1 LGSNVPV
8 KQNRELTE
16 IPRHAA
22 GTQTLYASTMNYSEY
37 KALQALLFFSLPVIW
52 CVWQLIALKRVPDT
66 AEASERQERVG
77 LTPTAPRPDE
87 IG

>member
-1 LGSNVPV
+1 MGSNVPV

-52 CVWQLIALKRVPDT
+52 CIWQLIALNRSSG
-66 AEASERQERVG
+66 EADNPAREEG
-77 LTPTAPRPDE
+77 LAKVQAPEPGNID
-87 IG
+87 

>member
-1 LGSNVPV
+1 
-8 KQNRELTE
+8 
-16 IPRHAA
+16 
-22 GTQTLYASTMNYSEY
+22 MDYSQY

-66 AEASERQERVG
+66 AEAFEREERIG
-77 LTPTAPRPDE
+77 LAPEASRFDE